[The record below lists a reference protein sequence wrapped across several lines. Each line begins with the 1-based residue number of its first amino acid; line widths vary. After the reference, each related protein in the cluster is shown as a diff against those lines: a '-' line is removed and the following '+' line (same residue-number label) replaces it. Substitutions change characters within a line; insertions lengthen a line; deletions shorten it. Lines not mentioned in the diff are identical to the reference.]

1 MGLHDGPF
9 RLHNG
14 TRHATVISSADAD
27 KDENVK
33 ELCLFIIMASHVR
46 NR

>member
-14 TRHATVISSADAD
+14 ARHATVTSIADGD

-33 ELCLFIIMASHVR
+33 ELCLFILLASHVR